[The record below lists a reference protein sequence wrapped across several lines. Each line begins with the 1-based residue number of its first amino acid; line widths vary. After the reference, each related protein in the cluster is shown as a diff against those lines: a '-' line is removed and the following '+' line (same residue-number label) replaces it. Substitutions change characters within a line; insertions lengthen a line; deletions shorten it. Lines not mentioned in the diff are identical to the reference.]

1 MYDPYLAHYGVKGM
15 KWGVRRYQN
24 KDGSLTSE
32 GKKHVSNYKRNQ
44 QLRKKKYEETDKL
57 IKSDKRLQRDFGSA
71 NQVDD
76 NEYLELVAR
85 EYGID
90 TTSFWNA
97 YKDQRTFYRENR
109 DSIRIGERI
118 VSRYSNRKVR

>member
-1 MYDPYLAHYGVKGM
+1 MYDPYLAHYGIKGM

-24 KDGSLTSE
+24 KDGSLTAE

-76 NEYLELVAR
+76 NKSKPRKRSTSVRIFLRRPELRDEVIQHGSF
-85 EYGID
+85 EYG
-90 TTSFWNA
+90 
-97 YKDQRTFYRENR
+97 
-109 DSIRIGERI
+109 DSYLLRPIP
-118 VSRYSNRKVR
+118 